1 MKKSLLAF
9 TIASFQ
15 IGTTVAQNVSI
26 PDPNFKTYLLNNTSI
41 NTNSDTE
48 IQVSEANAYTGQILC
63 NGLGITDITGIEAF
77 VNLTEL
83 VMPVNNIPVI
93 DLSANTNL
101 TYVRFAQYPITN
113 LNLGI
118 NPNLV
123 QLDLYN
129 CGLTSIDFTNT
140 PSITALV
147 LAYNNITDLDLS
159 MLNGLVYLTCND
171 NELTTLNIA
180 NGNNSNITYIDVRN
194 NPNLGCIEVDN
205 ETYSTDNWLANPF
218 LFDAEATFCSAPAG
232 LSTQNVTENIKIY
245 PNPAQDLVNILVDYP
260 TELLLI
266 DAKGRILSA
275 QSVAQHSS
283 MDLSGLES
291 GFYFIRTAEGQTV
304 KFIKQ

>member
-1 MKKSLLAF
+1 MKQSLHFIF
-9 TIASFQ
+9 TFFMTLTIKAQ
-15 IGTTVAQNVSI
+15 IVNI
-26 PDPNFKTYLLNNTSI
+26 PDANFKAYLVGNSAI

-48 IQVSEANAYTGQILC
+48 IQVSEAQVFTGQILC
-63 NGLGITDITGIEAF
+63 NALGITDITGVEAF

-83 VMPVNNIPVI
+83 VMPSNNIPVI

-113 LNLGI
+113 LNLGV

-147 LAYNNITDLDLS
+147 LAYNNIVDLDLS

-171 NELTTLNIA
+171 NDLSTLNIA

-194 NPNLGCIEVDN
+194 NTNLGCIEVDN
-205 ETYSTDNWLANPF
+205 ETYSTDNWLADPF
-218 LFDAEATFCSAPAG
+218 LFDAGATFCSAPAG
-232 LSTQNVTENIKIY
+232 LSTQNVAENIKLY

-260 TELLLI
+260 TELFLI
-266 DAKGRILSA
+266 DPKGRILSA
-275 QSVAQHSS
+275 QSVAQNLS
-283 MDLSGLES
+283 MDLSSYES
-291 GFYFIRTAEGQTV
+291 GVYFIRTAEGQTV
-304 KFIKQ
+304 KFVKE